1 MPQNYTSQSLA
12 TKYYITSTKC
22 DVPGQIVATADGSGG
37 IPDGATLT
45 FSQALQPAIT
55 DVTIQG
61 LSGLYIALPP
71 NAISGSKLVWSSTPA
86 TWQVNTTQ
94 TGPYVLSVKRT
105 VLSVRIVPKG
115 QDLYLYTGSDIGPI
129 VQVKSG
135 GQIQGKENHWT
146 LTNVD

>member
-94 TGPYVLSVKRT
+94 TGPYV
-105 VLSVRIVPKG
+105 IVPKG
-115 QDLYLYTGSDIGPI
+115 QDLYLYTGNDIGPI

-146 LTNVD
+146 LAKVD

>member
-1 MPQNYTSQSLA
+1 MPQNYTAQSLA
-12 TKYYITSTKC
+12 TGFYITSTKC
-22 DVPGQIVATADGSGG
+22 DVPGQIVATADGNGG
-37 IPDGATLT
+37 IPEGATLT

-61 LSGLYIALPP
+61 LSGLYITLPEGSV
-71 NAISGSKLVWSSTPA
+71 SGSKLIWSSTPV

-94 TGPYVLSVKRT
+94 TGPYV
-105 VLSVRIVPKG
+105 IVPKG
-115 QDLYLYTGSDIGPI
+115 RDLYLYTGNDIGPI

-146 LTNVD
+146 LTKVD